1 VHRNA
6 GDARVRTG
14 IVTPNSRIVAALSIV
29 ALFAAVV
36 LLREGRSLL
45 IPIVISV
52 LASYA
57 LEPVVSWLERWRVP
71 RLAGTTLVML
81 ALAGVIVGGAYGL
94 SYQAA
99 ALVDELP
106 RAARTVRE
114 QIRSSRMPGGTLEKI
129 DQART
134 ELEKASQD
142 LTRGGA
148 TEKPPPARSGPAVP
162 MFDVVWWGSASL
174 LALVG
179 HATVIFFLIFFM
191 LLSGDLFKRK
201 LLKLAGP
208 TLSRRK
214 VTLEVLDEIDAEI
227 KRYLFVRLVTSI
239 VVAVGTWAALSWIGL
254 RNPAVWG
261 LVAGVCNVIPYLGP
275 VLVCGGIA
283 IVGLIQFGSL
293 TTAAMA
299 AGLALLVTGLEGWLL
314 DPPLM
319 GKVEQLNPV
328 AVLIGLAFWTAV
340 WGGWGALLAV
350 PLLSVTKTICDRVDG
365 FRPVGELLGE

>member
-1 VHRNA
+1 MVTTNA
-6 GDARVRTG
+6 RL
-14 IVTPNSRIVAALSIV
+14 VAALSIL
-29 ALFAAVV
+29 ALLAAVV
-36 LLREGRSLL
+36 LLREGRHFL
-45 IPIVISV
+45 IPIVLSV

-57 LEPVVSWLERWRVP
+57 LEPIVSWLQQWSVP
-71 RLAGTTLVML
+71 RLAGTTIVML
-81 ALAGVIVGGAYGL
+81 AVAGALVGGAYGL
-94 SYQAA
+94 SYQAT
-99 ALVDELP
+99 ALIDELP

-114 QIRSSRMPGGTLEKI
+114 QIRTSRMPGGALEKI
-129 DQART
+129 DQARS
-134 ELEKASQD
+134 ELERASQD
-142 LTRGGA
+142 LTRGAPGD
-148 TEKPPPARSGPAVP
+148 KPAPARNDAVVP
-162 MFDVVWWGSASL
+162 MLDFVWWGSASL
-174 LALVG
+174 LALAG
-179 HATVIFFLIFFM
+179 HATVMFFLIFFM

-214 VTLEVLDEIDAEI
+214 VTLDVLNEIDWEI
-227 KRYLFVRLVTSI
+227 KRYLFVRVVTSL
-239 VVAVGTWAALSWIGL
+239 VVAVGTWAALQWVGL
-254 RNPAVWG
+254 RNPAIWG

-283 IVGLIQFGSL
+283 VVALIQFGSL
-293 TTAAMA
+293 TTAALA

-319 GKVEQLNPV
+319 GKVERLNPV